1 MKHCQCKSSARE
13 SRPAEMRDPGALQAA
28 HQRQSPANLGHSE
41 KHQRHILVLQIS
53 ASWRQTGRCRASA
66 LTPIPFP
73 RHRTPD
79 HGVTLFCY
87 EFARTTL
94 LGSKGDR
101 STTIWNRC
109 TIEPICNFRPNEK
122 AGIPGLRGAYY
133 GRSLARRHISR
144 PGAARPPLLCLSP
157 WSAQLSCK
165 LSVSKLSAL

>member
-1 MKHCQCKSSARE
+1 MKHCQCKSSVRE
-13 SRPAEMRDPGALQAA
+13 FRRAAIYNPFALQPA
-28 HQRQSPANLGHSE
+28 HQQQSPKTFGRRE
-41 KHQRHILVLQIS
+41 KHQRHILVMQIS
-53 ASWRQTGRCRASA
+53 ASWQQTGRCRASA

-79 HGVTLFCY
+79 HGVSLFCY

-109 TIEPICNFRPNEK
+109 TIEPICNPRPNGK
-122 AGIPGLRGAYY
+122 AGIPGLRGAYC

-144 PGAARPPLLCLSP
+144 PGAARSPLLCLSP